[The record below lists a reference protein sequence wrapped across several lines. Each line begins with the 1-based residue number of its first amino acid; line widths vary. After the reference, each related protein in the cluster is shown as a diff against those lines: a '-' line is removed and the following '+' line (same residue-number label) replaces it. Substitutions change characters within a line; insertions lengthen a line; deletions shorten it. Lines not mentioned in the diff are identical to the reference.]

1 MKQLTKFIFIFLGLF
16 LALLVQ
22 PHEMNPA
29 RLALEEGQD
38 GSYSGLWMF
47 PTNAVGL
54 PAEVSF
60 TDCDEEERN
69 LPEVQGKYLVSN
81 IVINCTESL
90 KGK

>member
-47 PTNAVGL
+47 PTNAVGQL
-54 PAEVSF
+54 H
-60 TDCDEEERN
+60 
-69 LPEVQGKYLVSN
+69 L
-81 IVINCTESL
+81 
-90 KGK
+90 